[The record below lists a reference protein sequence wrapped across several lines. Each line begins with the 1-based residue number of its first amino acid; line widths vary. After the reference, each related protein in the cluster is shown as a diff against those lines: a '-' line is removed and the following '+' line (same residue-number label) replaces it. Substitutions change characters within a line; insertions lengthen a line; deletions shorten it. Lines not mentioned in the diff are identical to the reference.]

1 MRIRT
6 AGAVLALSAALL
18 HTAAQADV
26 WGFIDARGVAHF
38 SAERVDERYTLFY
51 KGDDSFDTRQGL
63 GAYNPDPEAPAQPV
77 PAKLLTFFEVS
88 PSYKLVKP
96 HLREASLKHRI
107 DYELLQ
113 ALIVAESGFDRTAV
127 SPKGAIGLMQIMP
140 ATAERYGLAGDA
152 KAPIELKLTDPK
164 TNIGIGARYLRFLI
178 DLFPGQLEL
187 ALASYNAGEGAVQRA
202 GNRIP
207 NYKETQAYVQTVM
220 RLYQGLKPAPVI
232 EPRRASPLRVRMEL
246 RGGAVGRANVPD
258 ASVAQLAPQP

>member
-26 WGFIDARGVAHF
+26 WGYIDARGVAHF

-96 HLREASLKHRI
+96 HLREAALKHGI
-107 DYELLQ
+107 EVELLQ
-113 ALIVAESGFDRTAV
+113 ALIVAESGFDRAAV
-127 SPKGAIGLMQIMP
+127 SPNTNPSAITRRSRP
-140 ATAERYGLAGDA
+140 
-152 KAPIELKLTDPK
+152 
-164 TNIGIGARYLRFLI
+164 
-178 DLFPGQLEL
+178 
-187 ALASYNAGEGAVQRA
+187 S
-202 GNRIP
+202 
-207 NYKETQAYVQTVM
+207 
-220 RLYQGLKPAPVI
+220 
-232 EPRRASPLRVRMEL
+232 RRATPSA
-246 RGGAVGRANVPD
+246 RGGQRLRPCPSAW
-258 ASVAQLAPQP
+258 